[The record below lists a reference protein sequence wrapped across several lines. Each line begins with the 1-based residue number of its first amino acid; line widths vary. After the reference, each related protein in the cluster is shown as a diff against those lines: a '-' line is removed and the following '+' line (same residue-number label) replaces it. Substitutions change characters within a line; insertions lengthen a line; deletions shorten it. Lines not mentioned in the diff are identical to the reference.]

1 MKYTLNSFYSP
12 ENGFSQVD
20 IVINGKNYSGT
31 SQLQEGDRPSKFVG
45 CYLAEAKAW
54 IKYYKDCREK
64 YREKL
69 NYTEEY
75 LFRLSQ
81 SVSDDDLRR
90 IIRGHNGIINEIAN
104 HINTYNAKIN
114 KLQEIIDSYRFNYDS
129 PELGHSDRPREDL
142 RDTEV

>member
-54 IKYYKDCREK
+54 IKYYKKKKKK

-69 NYTEEY
+69 NNAEEY
-75 LFRLSQ
+75 YFNMNLET
-81 SVSDDDLRR
+81 DLTRTR
-90 IIRGHNGIINEIAN
+90 HNSIINEITN

>member
-12 ENGFSQVD
+12 ESGFSQVD

-54 IKYYKDCREK
+54 IKYYKDCRKK

-69 NYTEEY
+69 NNAEEY
-75 LFRLSQ
+75 YFNMNLET
-81 SVSDDDLRR
+81 DLTRTR
-90 IIRGHNGIINEIAN
+90 HNCIIKEITN

-114 KLQEIIDSYRFNYDS
+114 KLQEIINSYRFNYDS